1 MMKEILCCDWGTS
14 SFRLR
19 LINKAD
25 GSVIAETTDGKGIA
39 AVYNDWLHSGL
50 AENERV
56 DYYKKILLSQIEKL
70 ATHSPDGVPIIISGM
85 ASSSIGITELP
96 YTKIPFD
103 INGAGLHLYKIAA
116 NESYR
121 HDIYIVPGLRSDN
134 DVMRGEETRLLGCD
148 IGNNDEQLFIF
159 PGTHSKHVVVQ
170 DNVVKDFKT
179 YMTGELFDLLSNKSM
194 LATSVE
200 RSDGLGENDI
210 KQFKRGVKEST
221 AANLLNNIFH
231 TRTNQLFNILS
242 KKENYYYLSG
252 LLIGEELKDI
262 QKKKYKNVTVVSS
275 GILSTLYAEGL
286 SITGLRN
293 ELRHQNADK
302 ALIKG
307 QIFILNQYQ

>member
-1 MMKEILCCDWGTS
+1 MMKEILCCDWGSS

-19 LINKAD
+19 LINRAD
-25 GSVIAETTDGKGIA
+25 GSVIAETSEGKGIA
-39 AVYNDWLHSGL
+39 AVYNDWLQSGL
-50 AENERV
+50 PENERV
-56 DYYKKILLSQIEKL
+56 GFYKKILLSQIEKL
-70 ATHSPDGVPIIISGM
+70 AKDFLDKVPIIISGM

-103 INGAGLHLYKIAA
+103 MSGAGLHLYKIAD
-116 NESYR
+116 NESCG
-121 HDIYIVPGLRSDN
+121 HDIYIVPGLRTVD
-134 DVMRGEETRLLGCD
+134 DVMRGEETLLLGCD
-148 IGNNDEQLFIF
+148 ISNDDEQLFIF

-200 RSDGLGENDI
+200 KDDNLGDNDI
-210 KQFKRGVKEST
+210 EQFKKGVNEST
-221 AANLLNNIFH
+221 TKNLLNNIFH
-231 TRTNQLFNILS
+231 IRTNQLFNTLS

-252 LLIGEELKDI
+252 LLIGEELKAI
-262 QKKKYKNVTVVSS
+262 QKKKYKHVTVVSS
-275 GILSTLYAEGL
+275 GILSTLYSEGL
-286 SITGLRN
+286 SAFGLQD

-307 QIFILNQYQ
+307 QILILNQHQ